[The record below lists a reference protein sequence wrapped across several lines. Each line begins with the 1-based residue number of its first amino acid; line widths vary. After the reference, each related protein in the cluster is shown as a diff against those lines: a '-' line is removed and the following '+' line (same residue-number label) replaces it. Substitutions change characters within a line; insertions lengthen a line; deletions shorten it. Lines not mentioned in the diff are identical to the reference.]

1 MEKNIFVNN
10 ELVKMFV
17 TFDSQEK
24 TAKKNRE
31 QVKNQILALDTGLGT
46 YIYQGVEKVTS
57 CVTVYEQKKTVT
69 SVKPEY
75 QGEFDLLQQQI
86 DLLKKQQEQFLEY
99 TEVTTICAKATKMP
113 KGINELLK

>member
-17 TFDSQEK
+17 MFDSQEK

-31 QVKNQILALDTGLGT
+31 EVKNQILALDTGLGT

-57 CVTVYEQKKTVT
+57 CVTVYEQKKTVAT
-69 SVKPEY
+69 VKPEY
-75 QGEFDLLQQQI
+75 QGEFDLLQQKI

-99 TEVTTICAKATKMP
+99 TEQAVICAKATKMP